1 VQLDP
6 LVVLAPIKFTGNKN
20 GSAFVGIDKDYKS
33 VAECRADFKAKS
45 CDVLNKLASDKE
57 IEIYIKSEKFN
68 IAKSASINQYY
79 NRDNIVLIGDAAHP
93 FKPLG

>member
-1 VQLDP
+1 M
-6 LVVLAPIKFTGNKN
+6 APIKFTGNKN
-20 GSAFVGIDKDYKS
+20 GSAYVGLDKVYTS
-33 VAECRADFKAKS
+33 VAQCRADFKSKGI
-45 CDVLNKLASDKE
+45 DLLNKLTSDKE
-57 IEIYIKSEKFN
+57 IEVFIKSEKFN